1 MTKSFETDKSLEAME
16 REIRLDGDER
26 PLWEMVDAIMRH
38 VPEEV
43 LNNLPADGAEQH
55 DHYLYG
61 SPKKAPR
68 TS

>member
-1 MTKSFETDKSLEAME
+1 MTRSVEPDKSAEGMGKE
-16 REIRLDGDER
+16 MRLDGDDGSI
-26 PLWEMVDAIMRH
+26 WDVIDAVMRR